1 MTPKHRAA
9 LVPLTSFLVL
19 SLIAAGPL
27 SAQQPQQAT
36 APASVPAPAAPPSAT
51 PAPAPAPAPHQSSLY
66 SHDDGSAPTI
76 AAAQKEHAEAMRSR
90 NHTIVVSTTVIVLSA
105 IILVLLIA

>member
-9 LVPLTSFLVL
+9 LVPLTSLLAF
-19 SLIAAGPL
+19 SLIVAHPL
-27 SAQQPQQAT
+27 AAQQPQQAT
-36 APASVPAPAAPPSAT
+36 APASVPAPAAPASET
-51 PAPAPAPAPHQSSLY
+51 PAPAPAPAPHPSSLY
-66 SHDDGSAPTI
+66 TRDDGSAPTI